1 MDPGPGFG
9 GDLYTTLVTNF
20 DEAYSGNR
28 APFPLFTHAQWFT
41 DENIAATRKFIEYA
55 LSKGDVYF
63 VTVKE
68 LLRWMQSPV
77 SAADYRNV
85 ADCKPVNVQP
95 PVKKMCQVY
104 IVQPGDYLESIAG
117 KFGVLNVND
126 LTMINPNLQTQ
137 TLQPG
142 DRVNIPPWDDTCPPS
157 SEIEAIYT
165 STEEASVNEAPVPS
179 MDGQEGAP
187 DTGAGVTGPEDP
199 LSPGDDEMP
208 SDQLPTQHSVTE
220 NGSNL
225 CQIWTISSGENIQ
238 GISRATGSSVE
249 SIKVLNGL
257 ETESLS
263 VGQRLKIPPYA
274 ACCDINACETLSS
287 QQEEIGTRVDISIK
301 LAGNQDVDDR
311 VLEQIKSVMASELN
325 VPAGAISAQTLSRR
339 RQRRNLRQEGIK
351 ATTVVFSIATSTPRR
366 LHRKVSE
373 ELRYASLQ
381 LSFLLHQPITFIS
394 NNYLL
399 HFPGDTLVE

>member
-41 DENIAATRKFIEYA
+41 DENIAATRKFIDYA

-63 VTVKE
+63 VTIKE
-68 LLRWMQSPV
+68 LLRWMQNPV
-77 SAADYRNV
+77 SATDYRNT
-85 ADCKPVNVQP
+85 ADCKPVDVQP

-126 LTMINPNLQTQ
+126 LTMINPILQTQ

-157 SEIEAIYT
+157 SEIEAIHT
-165 STEEASVNEAPVPS
+165 STEEASVNRAPVPS
-179 MDGQEGAP
+179 VDGQEGTPDTP
-187 DTGAGVTGPEDP
+187 DTGAEVTGPKEP
-199 LSPGDDEMP
+199 LSPGDDEVP
-208 SDQLPTQHSVTE
+208 SDQMPTQHSVAE
-220 NGSNL
+220 NERNV

-274 ACCDINACETLSS
+274 ACCDVNACGTISS
-287 QQEEIGTRVDISIK
+287 QQEEIGTRVDISMK
-301 LAGNQDVDDR
+301 LVGSQNVDDE

-325 VPAGAISAQTLSRR
+325 IPAEAISAQVLSRR
-339 RQRRNLRQEGIK
+339 RRRRNLRQDDSK
-351 ATTVVFSIATSTPRR
+351 ATTVAFSIATSTPRR

-373 ELRYASLQ
+373 ELRYASLE
-381 LSFLLHQPITFIS
+381 LSFLLYPPIIFIS
-394 NNYLL
+394 N
-399 HFPGDTLVE
+399 TLYSSCFAK